1 MIIQEKKFVDNTR
14 KKNVVASDSK
24 IKLTPLLYH
33 ILAGNGSLCGLYAPK
48 VVVGLLGSD
57 FTEGVAF
64 QGSKHGGKQT
74 FGVII

>member
-1 MIIQEKKFVDNTR
+1 MLLRQ
-14 KKNVVASDSK
+14 DSK

-33 ILAGNGSLCGLYAPK
+33 ILAGNGSLCGLCAPK